1 MVNLEEEKAEVRVLL
16 KQLEERRTHILK
28 AAEDIGR
35 LLAQSNASENSQRL
49 FTALQEAREPTSV
62 VLSARALSRLDALK
76 KRLFM
81 AQTRETDI
89 REQLDLVFDNC
100 KETLLELQ
108 LTIDETKALRHEL
121 SK

>member
-1 MVNLEEEKAEVRVLL
+1 MVNLEEEKAEVRALL

-28 AAEDIGR
+28 AAEDIDR

-49 FTALQEAREPTSV
+49 FTAIQEAREPASV
-62 VLSARALSRLDALK
+62 VLSARALTRLDALK

-108 LTIDETKALRHEL
+108 LAIDETKALRHEL

>member
-1 MVNLEEEKAEVRVLL
+1 MVNLEEEKAEVRALL

-28 AAEDIGR
+28 AAEDIDR

-49 FTALQEAREPTSV
+49 FTALQEARESTSV

-89 REQLDLVFDNC
+89 REQLDFAFDNC